1 LISIKKYLDKD
12 STSQAVEELEPQEL
26 LEATSES
33 YKSVLRA
40 IGKSALL
47 ACPTTGSELEKVL
60 AELEGKL
67 SVDTAPEAV
76 NRTEEL
82 VEEALTRW
90 GALTAEHLKAQA
102 DEVKEL
108 LIMLARTAESVG
120 ERDQRYSG
128 QFGGLT
134 AELKAIANLDD
145 LTQVRSTLVR
155 KATELKSCVDQ
166 MAQDGEDSISQL
178 RTKLSVYESK
188 LKAVEQLAA
197 KDALTGLANRRCV
210 EERIEWN
217 ISMSQ
222 TFCVVV
228 LDLNLFKAVNDQHGH
243 LAGDDLLKK
252 FSQELLK
259 RVRADDLVGRW
270 GGDEFVIV
278 LSRDIEV
285 AKAQVQRIRE
295 WVFGN
300 YSIET
305 GTGKG
310 DVKIHVAASIGVAQW
325 QRGATMQQVMEQ
337 ADAAMYLDKQ
347 KSGAK
352 RA

>member
-12 STSQAVEELEPQEL
+12 STSQAVEELEPKEL

-40 IGKSALL
+40 IGKSALR
-47 ACPTTGSELEKVL
+47 ACPTTGSDLEKVL
-60 AELEGKL
+60 AGLESKL
-67 SVDTAPEAV
+67 SVDTAPEVV
-76 NRTEEL
+76 NQTEEQ
-82 VEEALTRW
+82 VEDALGKW
-90 GALTAEHLKAQA
+90 GALTAEHLKAKA
-102 DEVKEL
+102 DEVREL

-120 ERDQRYSG
+120 ERDQRYSS

-134 AELKAIANLDD
+134 ADLQAIANLDD

-166 MAQDGEDSISQL
+166 MAQDGEDSIARL
-178 RTKLSVYESK
+178 RTKLSVYETK
-188 LKAVEQLAA
+188 LKAVEKLAA
-197 KDALTGLANRRCV
+197 KDPLTGLANRRSV
-210 EERIEWN
+210 EERMEWSIAMN
-217 ISMSQ
+217 Q

-228 LDLNLFKAVNDQHGH
+228 LDLNLFKAVNDQYGH

-252 FSQELLK
+252 FSLELQK
-259 RVRADDLVGRW
+259 RVRAEDLVGRW

-278 LSRDIEV
+278 LSRDMEV
-285 AKAQVQRIRE
+285 AQSQVQRIRD

-310 DVKIHVAASIGVAQW
+310 AVKIHVAASIGLALW
-325 QRGATMQQVMEQ
+325 QHGATMQQVVEQ

-347 KSGAK
+347 MSGTK
-352 RA
+352 RT